1 LELPEVVLVTPN
13 ETDALAAVRFLADAG
28 LRSRACATLATL
40 SDVPLDAIGC
50 LVLVEEALT
59 KSEVEAFRHVLSA
72 QPPWSDL
79 PLVLIATEGTPLGA
93 LVESLFPESGNV
105 AVLARPL
112 NPVSLVSAVR
122 VGLRAR
128 QKQLEVRDLLEQ
140 RQTAVRRRDEFL
152 AMLAHELRNP
162 LAPLRNAVYL
172 MRQPQITPEL
182 FARTR
187 DLIDRQ
193 TTHLKRLV
201 DDLLDVSRLELGKI
215 RLQMQ
220 PLDLSAAVRAATE
233 TCTPA
238 LSARGH
244 ALRLELAE
252 EPLPIVGDPV
262 RIEQVVCNLVTNA
275 IKFTPEGG
283 HISVVTRVEGADAAL
298 IVRDDGVGIEPRLL
312 GSVFDLFM
320 QDDKT
325 LERSGG
331 GLGIGLTIVKRLV
344 EMHGG
349 SISVD
354 SGGAG
359 QGSRFTVLFPRA
371 KAQRPATPRVPVAE
385 PAVSPKRVLVVEDNA
400 DIRESL
406 GLILGI
412 WGHHVEFAE
421 TGPAGLDRAFE
432 MQPDVALIDI
442 GLPGL
447 SGYDLA
453 RRIRNGG
460 DSGWSRNVQLVA
472 LTGYGRDSDRDK
484 ALEAGFDCH
493 LVKPVDPAV
502 LQKTLG

>member
-1 LELPEVVLVTPN
+1 MEPPEVVLVTPN
-13 ETDALAAVRFLADAG
+13 ETDAVAATGFLAEAG
-28 LRSRACATLATL
+28 LRARARAMLASLVET
-40 SDVPLDAIGC
+40 PLEAIGC

-59 KSEVEAFRHVLSA
+59 RTELEAFRLVLSA

-79 PLVLIATEGTPLGA
+79 PLVLVASEGAPLGA

-105 AVLARPL
+105 AVLERPL

-128 QKQLEVRDLLEQ
+128 QKQLEVRDLLQE
-140 RQTAVRRRDEFL
+140 RETAVRRRDEFL

-172 MRQPQITPEL
+172 MRQPQMSAEL
-182 FARTR
+182 FAKTR

-215 RLQMQ
+215 QLQMQ
-220 PLDLSAAVRAATE
+220 TLDLNVTVRSATDACMPAV
-233 TCTPA
+233 
-238 LSARGH
+238 SARGH
-244 ALRLELAE
+244 AIRMELDD

-262 RIEQVVCNLVTNA
+262 RIEQVISNLVMNA

-283 HISVVTRVEGADAAL
+283 HIVVATRPEGGDAAL
-298 IVRDDGVGIEPRLL
+298 VVRDDGVGIEPHLL

-349 SISVD
+349 SISAD

-359 QGSRFTVLFPRA
+359 QGARFTVLLPRA
-371 KAQRPATPRVPVAE
+371 AAARPAAPRAPATE
-385 PAVSPKRVLVVEDNA
+385 PAVAPKRVLVVEDNG
-400 DIRESL
+400 DIRDSL
-406 GLILGI
+406 GLILRM
-412 WGHHVEFAE
+412 WGHEVEFAE
-421 TGPAGLDRAFE
+421 TGPAGLARAVQ
-432 MQPDVALIDI
+432 MRPDVALIDI

-447 SGYDLA
+447 NGYDLA
-453 RRIRNGG
+453 RSIRKAGA
-460 DSGWSRNVQLVA
+460 DWSRHVMLVA
-472 LTGYGRDSDRDK
+472 LTGYGRDTDRDL
-484 ALEAGFDCH
+484 ALEAGFDSH
-493 LVKPVDPAV
+493 LVKPVDLAV
-502 LQKTLG
+502 LQRTLG